1 MLDIHLKHEI
11 NLSRKTKNYKTMKT
25 TIYELKNLITEKMS
39 KAILIATLIGTTC
52 FQSCTKENTVKPLG
66 ASTSKNN
73 KDHFSMNN
81 IPNSIK
87 NSNVPIEKD
96 ETIVI
101 IKCGTEI
108 PNSPIV
114 KFPRR
119 TSKVPSKPGEPTPPI
134 YIPEQAETK

>member
-1 MLDIHLKHEI
+1 
-11 NLSRKTKNYKTMKT
+11 MKT

-66 ASTSKNN
+66 AFTSTNN

-81 IPNSIK
+81 IPNSLK

-101 IKCGTEI
+101 IKYGTEI

-114 KFPRR
+114 KFPRK
-119 TSKVPSKPGEPTPPI
+119 TLKVPSKPGEPTPPI
-134 YIPEQAETK
+134 YIPEQVETK